1 MVYVV
6 SDELYH
12 HGVKGQKW
20 GVRNYQN
27 ADGSLT
33 AAGRLHYYGTSAAS
47 AAKKYG
53 KVALGKAS
61 QIRENSYAK
70 RDRQRI
76 VGRPKSRSEQ
86 SLNPILDK
94 MGGRKI
100 GASYETRVNR
110 GRELKAKHRTQL
122 GAIGRHIGRGI
133 LFGLGTSLAVGALAN
148 GSAIANYADKEK
160 LADILDVGHNT
171 AKSILAVAAPIYTA
185 TSVVRTYQDIADIHT
200 YKKDK
205 RKNKNK
211 SNRYAINNHSIYIQ

>member
-53 KVALGKAS
+53 KIALEKGG
-61 QIRENSYAK
+61 QMRERSYAK

-110 GRELKAKHRTQL
+110 GRELKAKHRTQV
-122 GAIGRHIGRGI
+122 GAIGRHIGRKI
-133 LFGLGTSLAVGALAN
+133 LFGVGTGLVVGALAN
-148 GSAIANYADKEK
+148 GSAIANYANNEK
-160 LADILDVGHNT
+160 LADILNTGHNT
-171 AKSILAVAAPIYTA
+171 AKSILAVAAPVYTV
-185 TSVVRTYQDIADIHT
+185 TSAVRTYQDIADIHT

-205 RKNKNK
+205 RMHKN
-211 SNRYAINNHSIYIQ
+211 Q